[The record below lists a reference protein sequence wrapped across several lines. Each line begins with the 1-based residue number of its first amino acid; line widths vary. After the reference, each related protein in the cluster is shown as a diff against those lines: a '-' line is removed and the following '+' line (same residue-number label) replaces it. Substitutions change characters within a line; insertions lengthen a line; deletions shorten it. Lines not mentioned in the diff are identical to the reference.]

1 MAKKM
6 LKKAQKGTT
15 VKSTPDST
23 SYYRNKAM
31 QATSDQDFAA
41 NFGNRAAYSKAV
53 KAEAKAN
60 ENKARQANKGKAGY
74 DKNGFPIP
82 KIKSGFKTASKLGAK
97 KTGGMVKSKKK

>member
-1 MAKKM
+1 MAKKI
-6 LKKAQKGTT
+6 LKKAKNGTT

-23 SYYRNKAM
+23 SYYRNKAI

-41 NFGNRAAYSKAV
+41 NFGNRSAYSKAV

-74 DKNGFPIP
+74 DANGFPIP
-82 KIKSGFKTASKLGAK
+82 KIKSASKNASKLGAK